1 MAFLWPLPPRLST
14 LPQKTEDLVE
24 SMLLA
29 PPRDRVSALGGLQHP
44 YFSSLPP
51 SIMHLRDSKNYTSQ
65 HAPETVRITPPIMH
79 LRDRTRPPI
88 MHLREELDLPACTRD
103 SKNYAVQHT

>member
-51 SIMHLRDSKNYTSQ
+51 SIMHLRDNVSVFKVPGVRLEEEVRDISTASRRSK
-65 HAPETVRITPPIMH
+65 PP
-79 LRDRTRPPI
+79 LT
-88 MHLREELDLPACTRD
+88 
-103 SKNYAVQHT
+103 KFW